1 MKLYSSAV
9 LASLLAFS
17 CSKSPEA
24 ASAVKGE
31 PLLPAARADCR
42 DALTNDFSVDSQAF
56 TLHMDEVEGYD
67 GGDLTLDA
75 AKSAIKAVAK
85 KLNCEEATLRLA
97 ADVLDGGAV
106 QNACAEVVPGI
117 NLSKAC
123 YVASEDSGPGYFMV
137 HTTLPE
143 GLTVS
148 FSRWD

>member
-1 MKLYSSAV
+1 MKLFSSAV
-9 LASLLAFS
+9 MASLLALS
-17 CSKSPEA
+17 CSKSPDS

-31 PLLPAARADCR
+31 PLLPAVKTDCR
-42 DALTNDFSVDSQAF
+42 DALTNDFNVDAQAF
-56 TLHMDEVEGYD
+56 NLHMDEVEGYD
-67 GGDLTLDA
+67 GGDLTLDV

-85 KLNCEEATLRLA
+85 KLNCDEATLRLA
-97 ADVLDGGAV
+97 ADKSDDGA
-106 QNACAEVVPGI
+106 QNGCAEVVPGL

-137 HTTLPE
+137 HATLPE